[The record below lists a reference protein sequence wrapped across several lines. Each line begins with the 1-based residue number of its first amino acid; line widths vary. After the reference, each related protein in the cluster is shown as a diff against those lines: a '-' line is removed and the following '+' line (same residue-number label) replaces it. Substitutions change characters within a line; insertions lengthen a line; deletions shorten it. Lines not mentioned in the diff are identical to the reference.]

1 MLGFAVR
8 LWGAWAGSSGPSLS
22 SRCAAGGL
30 WALFGRLFGS
40 VTLQHEHLKL
50 GKAGAL
56 HDARRMVTTDEVN
69 AFLTHL
75 AVDLPESGSSQ
86 NQALSALLFLDLR
99 LLERDL
105 DVEGVI
111 RARAR
116 RRLPVVLSE
125 AQVRAVRRKLKG
137 DPALVVGLL

>member
-1 MLGFAVR
+1 
-8 LWGAWAGSSGPSLS
+8 
-22 SRCAAGGL
+22 
-30 WALFGRLFGS
+30 
-40 VTLQHEHLKL
+40 
-50 GKAGAL
+50 
-56 HDARRMVTTDEVN
+56 MVTTDEVN